1 MTTSPADRAG
11 ERPAADAEL
20 DQLASDFERL
30 MRLLRRATA
39 PDGLSLTA
47 ASVLSRLDDLGPH
60 RLSDL
65 AVAEGV
71 TQPAMTQLVSR
82 LERCGFAERAGDP
95 ADGRVVLV
103 RATAAGRDRI
113 RERRRARAAKLR
125 ELLAG
130 LPDEDRAALER
141 SLRTVDRLAGP
152 ANDRPAGRVGEHEG
166 GTTT

>member
-1 MTTSPADRAG
+1 
-11 ERPAADAEL
+11 
-20 DQLASDFERL
+20 
-30 MRLLRRATA
+30 MRLLRRATS

-82 LERCGFAERAGDP
+82 LERDALAERAGDP

-103 RATAAGRDRI
+103 GITAAGRDRI
-113 RERRRARAAKLR
+113 RARRRARAERLR
-125 ELLAG
+125 GLLAG
-130 LPDEDRAALER
+130 LPAEDRAALAR
-141 SLRTVDRLAGP
+141 SLRIADRLTGSVADPVAGQADPVAGQAGPVAGQAGP
-152 ANDRPAGRVGEHEG
+152 AGAGDDEGELTG
-166 GTTT
+166 